1 MEDLITLIIAIV
13 VGLLSLFSGRKR
25 TTPTPQQ
32 RPQTTPQD
40 TEYEWVTA
48 EEAHSDW
55 DQPTPQERPS
65 RQENRQQQPQENKEL
80 SPMDVIGKI
89 LTGDIEDLLQTKK
102 PSVPRV
108 ENEYIDPVKSHP
120 AKPLQSH
127 FEADLSK
134 QATTA
139 GLDRDEPVGS
149 SLYPELSDPAAL
161 RQAIVVREILDR
173 PISKRNRHR
182 SVA

>member
-40 TEYEWVTA
+40 TEYEWETA
-48 EEAHSDW
+48 EEARSDW
-55 DQPTPQERPS
+55 EQPTPKERPN
-65 RQENRQQQPQENKEL
+65 RQENRLENKEL

-127 FEADLSK
+127 FEVEKSK
-134 QATTA
+134 QAPGATIN
-139 GLDRDEPVGS
+139 LEEPGR
-149 SLYPELSDPAAL
+149 SLYPDLSDPAAL